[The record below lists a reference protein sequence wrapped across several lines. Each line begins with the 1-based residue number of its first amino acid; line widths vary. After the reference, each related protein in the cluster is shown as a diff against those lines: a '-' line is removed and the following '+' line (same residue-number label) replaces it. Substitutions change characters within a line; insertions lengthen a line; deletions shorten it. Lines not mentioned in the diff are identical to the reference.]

1 MLASLC
7 IKLERVLVVIL
18 LLQADKLLHQAG
30 SDFLSTRLAIDVVHL
45 VRVGVEII
53 KFPLI
58 NVVVEVNE
66 LVTIRTAYTIM
77 TLYGMFGRIFI
88 IVVVDALAPVF
99 GVFAL
104 QQWQERHALNVG
116 WHGGHPPVAGM
127 WVHSQCSA
135 PSR

>member
-1 MLASLC
+1 MPASLC
-7 IKLERVLVVIL
+7 IKFERVLVVIL
-18 LLQADKLLHQAG
+18 LLEADELLHQAG

-77 TLYGMFGRIFI
+77 TLYSMFGRIFI
-88 IVVVDALAPVF
+88 IVVVDALAPVL

-104 QQWQERHALNVG
+104 QQRQERHALNVG
-116 WHGGHPPVAGM
+116 WHG
-127 WVHSQCSA
+127 A
-135 PSR
+135 PASCRNVGA

>member
-18 LLQADKLLHQAG
+18 LLQTDKLLHQAG

-58 NVVVEVNE
+58 DVVVEVNE

-88 IVVVDALAPVF
+88 IVVVDALTPVL
-99 GVFAL
+99 GCL
-104 QQWQERHALNVG
+104 PCNSGRSDT
-116 WHGGHPPVAGM
+116 P
-127 WVHSQCSA
+127 
-135 PSR
+135 

>member
-7 IKLERVLVVIL
+7 IKFERVLVVIL

-30 SDFLSTRLAIDVVHL
+30 SDFLCTRLAIDVVHL

-58 NVVVEVNE
+58 DVVVEVNE

-104 QQWQERHALNVG
+104 QKWQERHALNV
-116 WHGGHPPVAGM
+116 AGTG
-127 WVHSQCSA
+127 A
-135 PSR
+135 PASCRNVGA

>member
-30 SDFLSTRLAIDVVHL
+30 SDFLSTRLAIDVVHF

-58 NVVVEVNE
+58 DVVVEVNE

-77 TLYGMFGRIFI
+77 TLYSMFGRIFI

-104 QQWQERHALNVG
+104 QQRQERHALNVG
-116 WHGGHPPVAGM
+116 WHG
-127 WVHSQCSA
+127 A
-135 PSR
+135 PASCRNVGA